1 MAYSAINE
9 RNKNITSKRRKKNI
23 KLRKDTLALELLLG
37 KGERRVSRS
46 KSRSKSET

>member
-9 RNKNITSKRRKKNI
+9 RNKNITSKRRKNI
-23 KLRKDTLALELLLG
+23 KLLKDTLAELLLG